1 MRITAQLIDAKTG
14 NHVWAE
20 RYDRKF
26 RDIFTV
32 QDEVVAAIAT
42 TLEGR
47 VAAAAA
53 MLVRK
58 RPTSSWTAYDFFL
71 QGENSQTPTW
81 RRKRFRFS
89 RAAAIDPDFAHAHA
103 WLAIALVGRYWFDAD
118 PRTLHEASLA
128 AQRALELDSNDPT
141 VHHANAMVMIWLRQ
155 YERAG
160 MHFDRAIALNPVDAQ
175 IRADRANLLR
185 YAGHP
190 EEALAAIDAALQ
202 RSPFP
207 PNWFWRVRGGIL
219 LELTRYREA
228 VEAFDNMP
236 QKDHFAWLQLAA
248 AQAHLGHQ
256 SLAMQAL
263 TKARE
268 LRPSISVRELIAV
281 IPHARREPLDP
292 LLDGL
297 RKVGLAE

>member
-1 MRITAQLIDAKTG
+1 MAPP
-14 NHVWAE
+14 V
-20 RYDRKF
+20 
-26 RDIFTV
+26 
-32 QDEVVAAIAT
+32 
-42 TLEGR
+42 
-47 VAAAAA
+47 
-53 MLVRK
+53 
-58 RPTSSWTAYDFFL
+58 
-71 QGENSQTPTW
+71 
-81 RRKRFRFS
+81 
-89 RAAAIDPDFAHAHA
+89 
-103 WLAIALVGRYWFDAD
+103 
-118 PRTLHEASLA
+118 
-128 AQRALELDSNDPT
+128 
-141 VHHANAMVMIWLRQ
+141 
-155 YERAG
+155 RAG
-160 MHFDRAIALNPVDAQ
+160 RHAFRPRHCSQPGRCTNSRRPREFAS
-175 IRADRANLLR
+175 IRW
-185 YAGHP
+185 P
-190 EEALAAIDAALQ
+190 SEEALAAIDAALQ

-297 RKVGLAE
+297 RKVGLAEKRNLFSLNF